1 MTTDELIDNKSCPY
15 YKIINTF
22 KNHFYKKNNSHQNCK
37 YSSITSTEIEN
48 SKKIKSFDLESFLND
63 DDDDDNND
71 DNDDNNN
78 SDSLYYYEPF
88 PTLASPILLIAL
100 ISFHHK
106 KGSIIEY
113 SYPPKESINKNT
125 NISYL
130 IKNRNIS
137 IEKFVDDLFQQ
148 LTYICLPDGVHCTKS
163 DTQFFIIQDY
173 NYPLYGISCY
183 EQIKSER
190 DDTIENTRHFIQKSI
205 CILSI
210 LPLYS
215 PLYAK
220 LSVTVET
227 FFNQTSLKDKNII
240 NELYQNFFLDG
251 ETNFRVDE
259 MNFVFGTR
267 KLLCFTKEKIF
278 LILKMILLEKKILIF
293 SNISGNVCSFL
304 YNLLALF
311 PGQILFN
318 LKSGID
324 IKNYLKS
331 LRMYG
336 LPLKIFHDNY
346 KIYPLVS
353 LFEIDQIEQQKKV
366 NYIMGTTN
374 QLILNETFE
383 NKKVDLLINIDTM
396 KIIPFFNRNENSINK
411 KDIFEKKDIYEDTK
425 TEKRIYNSIIN
436 KLKENN
442 LTYSNTKWLNS
453 NEVDDEIDEYIRN
466 EFKKYFKDI
475 LIELSLCLNIVNKNN
490 IIKLLD
496 IPNYEN
502 AFKQS
507 ILDEKA
513 IKILFKKLIPNN
525 GFMKFLYLFSKTKSF
540 NYWLK
545 EHNENLFYLSQYIT
559 TDKNITVYL
568 EDGNTYI
575 GTLKFGTFDGNG
587 TLSSSDNKYLYNG
600 EWKDGL
606 KHGKGELITEKIKY
620 NGKFENDQF
629 SGSKGILCDEK
640 GNIYEGDFL
649 NGKFEGY
656 GHYKMSNGDNYIGEF
671 KDGLFEGKGLLTD
684 IKGNV
689 FDGNFTK
696 GKKDGF
702 GVIITNKGE
711 KIEGKYKNGI
721 FFKKINKNDI

>member
-1 MTTDELIDNKSCPY
+1 MSTNDLIDNRKSCPY
-15 YKIINTF
+15 YQIIEVF
-22 KNHFYKKNNSHQNCK
+22 KNHIYQKNNSDQNSK
-37 YSSITSTEIEN
+37 YSSITSKEIEN
-48 SKKIKSFDLESFLND
+48 SKKIKSIDLESFLND
-63 DDDDDNND
+63 N
-71 DNDDNNN
+71 DNNN
-78 SDSLYYYEPF
+78 HLYYYDQF
-88 PTLASPILLIAL
+88 PSLASPILLIAL

-113 SYPPKESINKNT
+113 SFPPKESLNKNS

-130 IKNRNIS
+130 IKNKNIS
-137 IEKFVDDLFQQ
+137 ITKFVDELFQK

-173 NYPLYGISCY
+173 DYPLYGISRY

-190 DDTIENTRHFIQKSI
+190 DDTIENTRHFIQKSL

-259 MNFVFGTR
+259 MNFVFSTR
-267 KLLCFTKEKIF
+267 KLICFTKEKIF

-318 LKSGID
+318 LKSGTD
-324 IKNYLKS
+324 IKNYLKC
-331 LRMYG
+331 LKMYG
-336 LPLKIFHDNY
+336 LPLKIFHENY

-353 LFEIDQIEQQKKV
+353 LFEIDQIEEQKNV

-374 QLILNETFE
+374 QLIFNETIE
-383 NKKVDLLINIDTM
+383 NKKVDLLINIDSM
-396 KIIPFFNRNENSINK
+396 KIIPFYNRNENNK
-411 KDIFEKKDIYEDTK
+411 NKFDIYEKKEMFEDTK
-425 TEKRIYNSIIN
+425 LEKQIYSSVISKLNEIN
-436 KLKENN
+436 F
-442 LTYSNTKWLNS
+442 TYSNTSWLNN
-453 NEVDDEIDEYIRN
+453 NETDDEIDEYIRN
-466 EFKKYFKDI
+466 EFKKYFKDL
-475 LIELSLCLNIVNKNN
+475 LIELSLLLNIINKNN
-490 IIKLLD
+490 IIKLL
-496 IPNYEN
+496 IPKFDNS
-502 AFKQS
+502 FTQS
-507 ILDEKA
+507 ILDEKE
-513 IKILFKKLIPNN
+513 IKLLFKKIIPNN
-525 GFMKFLYLFSKTKSF
+525 NYMLFLYFFSKKKSF
-540 NYWLK
+540 DYWLK
-545 EHNENLFYLSQYIT
+545 EHNENLFYLSNYIKS
-559 TDKNITVYL
+559 DKKLTIYL
-568 EDGNTYI
+568 EDGNTYL
-575 GTLKFGTFDGNG
+575 GTLKNGIFDGNG
-587 TLSSSDNKYLYNG
+587 ILSSDDNKYLYNG
-600 EWKDGL
+600 EWKDGV
-606 KHGKGELITEKIKY
+606 KHGKGQLITEKIKY
-620 NGKFENDQF
+620 SGKFENDQF
-629 SGSKGILCDEK
+629 SGRGILCDDK

-671 KDGLFEGKGLLTD
+671 KNGLFDGKGQLTD
-684 IKGNV
+684 KNGNV
-689 FDGNFTK
+689 FDGDFVK
-696 GKKDGF
+696 GKKEGF

-721 FFKKINKNDI
+721 FFKQHDNIDL

>member
-1 MTTDELIDNKSCPY
+1 MSTNDLIDNRKSCPY
-15 YKIINTF
+15 YQIIEVF
-22 KNHFYKKNNSHQNCK
+22 KNHIYQKNNSDQNSK
-37 YSSITSTEIEN
+37 YSSITSKEIEN
-48 SKKIKSFDLESFLND
+48 SKKIKSIDLESFLND
-63 DDDDDNND
+63 N
-71 DNDDNNN
+71 DNNN
-78 SDSLYYYEPF
+78 YLYYYDQF
-88 PTLASPILLIAL
+88 PSLASPILLIAL

-113 SYPPKESINKNT
+113 SFPPKESLNKNS

-130 IKNRNIS
+130 IKNKNIS
-137 IEKFVDDLFQQ
+137 ITKFVDELFQK

-173 NYPLYGISCY
+173 DYPLYGISRY

-190 DDTIENTRHFIQKSI
+190 DDTIENTRHFIQKSL

-259 MNFVFGTR
+259 MNFVFSTR
-267 KLLCFTKEKIF
+267 KLICFTKEKIF

-318 LKSGID
+318 LKSGTD
-324 IKNYLKS
+324 IKNYLKC
-331 LRMYG
+331 LKMYG
-336 LPLKIFHDNY
+336 LPLKIFHENY

-353 LFEIDQIEQQKKV
+353 LFEIDQIEEQKNV

-374 QLILNETFE
+374 QLIFNETIE
-383 NKKVDLLINIDTM
+383 NKKVDLLINIDSM
-396 KIIPFFNRNENSINK
+396 KIIPFYNRNENNK
-411 KDIFEKKDIYEDTK
+411 NKFDIYEKKEMFEDTK
-425 TEKRIYNSIIN
+425 LEKQIYNSIIS
-436 KLKENN
+436 KLNEINF
-442 LTYSNTKWLNS
+442 TYSNTSWLNN
-453 NEVDDEIDEYIRN
+453 NETDDEIDEYIRN
-466 EFKKYFKDI
+466 EFKKYFKDL
-475 LIELSLCLNIVNKNN
+475 LIELSLLLNIINKNN
-490 IIKLLD
+490 IIKLL
-496 IPNYEN
+496 IPKFDNS
-502 AFKQS
+502 FTQS
-507 ILDEKA
+507 ILDEKE
-513 IKILFKKLIPNN
+513 IKLLFKKIIPNN
-525 GFMKFLYLFSKTKSF
+525 NYMLFLYFFSKKKSF
-540 NYWLK
+540 DYWLK
-545 EHNENLFYLSQYIT
+545 EHNENLFYLSNYIKS
-559 TDKNITVYL
+559 DKKLTIYL
-568 EDGNTYI
+568 EDGNTYL
-575 GTLKFGTFDGNG
+575 GTLKNGIFDGNG
-587 TLSSSDNKYLYNG
+587 ILSSDDNKYLYNG
-600 EWKDGL
+600 EWKDGV
-606 KHGKGELITEKIKY
+606 KHGKGQLITEKIKY
-620 NGKFENDQF
+620 SGKFENDQF
-629 SGSKGILCDEK
+629 SGRGILCDDK

-671 KDGLFEGKGLLTD
+671 KNGLFDGKGQLTD
-684 IKGNV
+684 KNGNV
-689 FDGNFTK
+689 FDGDFVK
-696 GKKDGF
+696 GKKEAF

-721 FFKKINKNDI
+721 FFKQHDNIDL